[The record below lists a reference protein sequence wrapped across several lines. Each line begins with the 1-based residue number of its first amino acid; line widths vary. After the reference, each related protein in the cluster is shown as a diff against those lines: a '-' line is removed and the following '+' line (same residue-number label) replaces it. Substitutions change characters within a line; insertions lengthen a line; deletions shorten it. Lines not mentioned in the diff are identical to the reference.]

1 MSTVEQVSLFTHP
14 AATYPM
20 KRRSAAELGCFAG
33 RSRLVFNIQYV
44 ANKLGYGAKARV
56 FEARGDVGSQ
66 KLSFEHLTR

>member
-33 RSRLVFNIQYV
+33 RSRLVLSVQYV
-44 ANKLGYGAKARV
+44 ANKISYGAKARL
-56 FEARGDVGSQ
+56 FEARGDVGPQ
-66 KLSFEHLTR
+66 KLSFEYLTR